1 MVSSLSLKHIE
12 ILLVED
18 SPTDVL
24 ITKDALAEARM
35 LNTIS
40 VVDDGVEAL
49 AFLRK
54 QAPYADARRP
64 DLILLDLNL
73 PRKSGREVL
82 AEIKVDP
89 ALKYIPV
96 VVLTTSQAEEDVWM
110 AYELHAN
117 SYVVKPLDLAAFVQT
132 VQSIRHY
139 WLSVVTLPADA
150 DNG

>member
-1 MVSSLSLKHIE
+1 
-12 ILLVED
+12 
-18 SPTDVL
+18 
-24 ITKDALAEARM
+24 M